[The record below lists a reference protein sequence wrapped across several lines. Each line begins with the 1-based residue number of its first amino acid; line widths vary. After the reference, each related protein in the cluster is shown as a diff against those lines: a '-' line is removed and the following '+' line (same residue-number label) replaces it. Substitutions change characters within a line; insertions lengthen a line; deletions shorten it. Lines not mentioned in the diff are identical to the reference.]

1 MDQRF
6 LIEAMSRK
14 PELFTAMVGFNRAQ
28 LKGSSACPLLS
39 PLGNVGNA
47 LLHDPVV
54 RRACADNSH
63 RNENGWW
70 DFSEESCRLV
80 LLSETEVRNLALT
93 LSAAV
98 FAEEM
103 ALVLDRA
110 QVVELRSLIGDE
122 IFNYAIRRGRY
133 QIGSLRPFLISCM
146 PEARLAQRIQSLA
159 CAIMHGISR
168 NWPEELRKLW
178 IEKLSKADM
187 ATVSTEGGAANS
199 NDILP
204 VLRAEQRRILW
215 FTLKKLL
222 LREAAPQWVPCFD

>member
-6 LIEAMSRK
+6 LSETLSRK
-14 PELFTAMVGFNRAQ
+14 PELFMAMVGFNKAQ
-28 LKGSSACPLLS
+28 LKGSYDCALLS
-39 PLGNVGNA
+39 PLGDVGNS
-47 LLHDPVV
+47 LFRDPTV
-54 RRACADNSH
+54 RHACSSNTNRGEKA
-63 RNENGWW
+63 WW

-80 LLSETEVRNLALT
+80 FLSEEEIRRLALT
-93 LSAAV
+93 FSSAV

-103 ALVLDRA
+103 ALVLDKA
-110 QVVELRSLIGDE
+110 QVLELRTLLGDE

-187 ATVSTEGGAANS
+187 ATVSPEGGAANS

-204 VLRAEQRRILW
+204 GLRAEQRRILW

>member
-28 LKGSSACPLLS
+28 LKGSSACPMLS
-39 PLGNVGNA
+39 PLGNAGNA
-47 LLHDPVV
+47 LLQDPVV
-54 RRACADNSH
+54 RRACADNTR
-63 RNENGWW
+63 RNKNGWW

-80 LLSETEVRNLALT
+80 LLSEAEIRNLALT
-93 LSAAV
+93 ISAAV

-110 QVVELRSLIGDE
+110 QVVELRTLLGDE

-133 QIGSLRPFLISCM
+133 QIGSLRPFLIEAM
-146 PEARLAQRIQSLA
+146 PSASLPQKIQLLAA
-159 CAIMHGISR
+159 AVMHSISR
-168 NWPEELRKLW
+168 NWPEDLRKLW
-178 IEKLSKADM
+178 AEKLSKAGM
-187 ATVSTEGGAANS
+187 ANMPLGNE
-199 NDILP
+199 NDNADFLP

-222 LREAAPQWVPCFD
+222 LREAAPQWAPCFD

>member
-28 LKGSSACPLLS
+28 LSGRPACPMLS
-39 PLGNVGNA
+39 PLGDVGNA

-110 QVVELRSLIGDE
+110 QVVELRNLLGDE

-133 QIGSLRPFLISCM
+133 QRGSLRPFLIEAM
-146 PEARLAQRIQSLA
+146 PPASLPQKIQLLAA
-159 CAIMHGISR
+159 AVMHGISR
-168 NWPEELRKLW
+168 NWPEELRKVW
-178 IEKLSKADM
+178 AEKLSKAGM
-187 ATVSTEGGAANS
+187 ANVPLGSEAS
-199 NDILP
+199 SSDILP
-204 VLRAEQRRILW
+204 ILRAEQRRILW

-222 LREAAPQWVPCFD
+222 LREAAPQWAPCFD